1 MPEAVDARRANSRW
15 IALGI
20 TGANLGRMESRASRK
35 HGLLP
40 LPAGERG
47 GVRGLRTIDGAVPPH
62 PRPLPVG
69 ERESRRA
76 GIESVLITKVCVD
89 MNGTCFSVSEKL
101 AAMAGLRFASI
112 SWLVRDPSL
121 TPGARPGVFSWR
133 RKRMPP
139 LQGGWCGGSAGN
151 PASGFRGEGKPGS
164 CVLTPWGGKRSLD
177 NIEADRA
184 GRSER
189 APGLITAG
197 RISAPRF

>member
-1 MPEAVDARRANSRW
+1 MYQPNCIVR
-15 IALGI
+15 
-20 TGANLGRMESRASRK
+20 ANLGRMESRASRK

-121 TPGARPGVFSWR
+121 TPGARPGVFFLAP
-133 RKRMPP
+133 KK
-139 LQGGWCGGSAGN
+139 N
-151 PASGFRGEGKPGS
+151 AS
-164 CVLTPWGGKRSLD
+164 
-177 NIEADRA
+177 
-184 GRSER
+184 
-189 APGLITAG
+189 APGGLVRRQCGEPGFGVSGGREAG
-197 RISAPRF
+197 LLRFNAMGRETFPRQH